1 MTTNKF
7 NTGDLLFFHG
17 NKKSLIDDLIM
28 DVSDSPY
35 SHVGMI
41 IVDPKWDET
50 LKGPYLL
57 QSTSGY
63 TYSEEDREEEKGVTL
78 ASIPENFEGVDIRR
92 YEGTMNTETL
102 EKVHDE
108 VHHLPY
114 DTAWWDWIKAG
125 LSHLGFSRWVQNE
138 RHDNNF
144 WCSALVAFVYV
155 KMGILPEKTNW
166 SNLAPGDLAQMTI
179 DDLGPI
185 ESLKKDEENEF
196 DYYDL
201 HNLY

>member
-1 MTTNKF
+1 MTTHKF

-41 IVDPKWDET
+41 IVDPKWDQSI
-50 LKGPYLL
+50 KGPYLL
-57 QSTSGY
+57 QSASGY

-78 ASIPENFEGVDIRR
+78 ASIPESFEGVDIRR
-92 YEGTMNTETL
+92 YGGTMNTETL
-102 EKVHDE
+102 KEVHDE
-108 VHHLPY
+108 VHRLPY
-114 DTAWWDWIKAG
+114 DTSWWDWIKAG

-179 DDLGPI
+179 NELGPI
-185 ESLKKDEENEF
+185 ESLKKDEEYN

-201 HNLY
+201 YNLY